1 MRKIIGAFAVLLM
14 FQMAQ
19 AAEVAGVTFD
29 DKASVGSGEL
39 AVNGVGLRKKAF
51 FKIYAIALYLPEK
64 QSDANA
70 VLVARGGK
78 RLAIRLLRDLSAQQF
93 VDALNE
99 GLVANHSDAEL
110 AQLKPRI
117 QRFSEAMLSIGEAR
131 SGTRID
137 LDWLPGSGVRLSVGG
152 QVRGNPIE
160 GEDFYRALLRIW
172 LGDKPVQADL
182 KQALLGKEY

>member
-1 MRKIIGAFAVLLM
+1 MRHLICAALAAFSFDLVHAV
-14 FQMAQ
+14 
-19 AAEVAGVTFD
+19 EVAGVRFD
-29 DKASVGSGEL
+29 DALRVGEGEVV
-39 AVNGVGLRKKAF
+39 ANGGGVRKKAF
-51 FKIYAIALYLPEK
+51 FKVYALVLYLPSK
-64 QSDANA
+64 AGD
-70 VLVARGGK
+70 VARVLALPGAK
-78 RLAIRLLRDLSAQQF
+78 RVSIALLRDLSAQQF
-93 VDALNE
+93 VAALNE

-110 AQLKPRI
+110 AQLKSRI